1 MKLLTVYML
10 LGLVAGIQAVII
22 RPRTCPDQPKPA
34 HIGEDIPDEIRM
46 PIRKIKR
53 FLHYSISRTSARGIM
68 SGISYRGSTLWTVG
82 IGSIE
87 AGSPQRPDTG
97 TLFKIS
103 GVSQVRTTNNKQT
116 NK

>member
-1 MKLLTVYML
+1 MKLQTISL
-10 LGLVAGIQAVII
+10 LLALITGIQTVII
-22 RPRTCPDQPKPA
+22 RPKTCPEHPLPA
-34 HIGEDIPDEIRM
+34 PIGEVIPDEIRM

-53 FLHYSISRTSARGIM
+53 LLHNSIHRTSARGIM
-68 SGISYRGSTLWTVG
+68 AGISYRGSTLWTVG

-103 GVSQVRTTNNKQT
+103 GVTQVV
-116 NK
+116 